1 MPCHLL
7 YERRLFAAET
17 LMTIQFRIPHSEFRI
32 KSSSAFLIILT
43 RRCTDFFDKAE
54 LSKGGFG
61 CSVTL
66 PLNIYFQLDRAVV
79 GAEHLSMYI
88 GGHKLAVER
97 L

>member
-1 MPCHLL
+1 ML
-7 YERRLFAAET
+7 RRYTDLSRKPISPKA
-17 LMTIQFRIPHSEFRI
+17 R
-32 KSSSAFLIILT
+32 FLPGGGQ
-43 RRCTDFFDKAE
+43 RRA
-54 LSKGGFG
+54 G